1 MILRSRPTLARDGR
15 GNMRKELRRRLRYQ
29 LHFPVEIE
37 WQSDRGKQKA
47 KGFTKDISSKGVFIF
62 CESEIPLDA
71 HLHLLIFLR
80 TEGLG
85 PKVTLEVVAK
95 VCRAVKPL
103 AKGDLSGVAV
113 QNYRCKINGRGS
125 GHDLLAN

>member
-1 MILRSRPTLARDGR
+1 
-15 GNMRKELRRRLRYQ
+15 MRKESRKRLRYQ

-37 WQSDRGKQKA
+37 WQSDTGKQKA
-47 KGFTKDISSKGVFIF
+47 RGFTKDISSKGVFIF
-62 CESEIPLDA
+62 SESEIPLDA

-85 PKVTLEVVAK
+85 PMVTLDVVAK

-103 AKGDLSGVAV
+103 AKGELSGVAV
-113 QNYRCKINGRGS
+113 QNYRCKISGGGS
-125 GHDLLAN
+125 GHELRAD